1 MEEVVWSSITFDS
14 MKKSFYL
21 RFALSVILLMHSVIS
36 IFSGDV
42 NNFGHL
48 FLDNIG
54 FSPLGIYIAWMVKLT
69 HLFSVPLLWIDRFIK
84 PVAVCN
90 ILIFIFG
97 IYYVH
102 WQNGWFVVGGG
113 TDGIEFNVLL
123 IFSFFHLM
131 YPEVFFKFMNK
142 QKI

>member
-1 MEEVVWSSITFDS
+1 

-54 FSPLGIYIAWMVKLT
+54 FRPLGIYIAWMVKLT

-131 YPEVFFKFMNK
+131 YPEVFLKFMNK

>member
-1 MEEVVWSSITFDS
+1 

-54 FSPLGIYIAWMVKLT
+54 FRPLGIYIAWMVKLT

>member
-1 MEEVVWSSITFDS
+1 MYLFLPFNFVS

-21 RFALSVILLMHSVIS
+21 RLALSVILLMHSVIS

-42 NNFGHL
+42 NDFGH
-48 FLDNIG
+48 FYLDRLG
-54 FSPLGIYIAWMVKLT
+54 FSPVGIYIAWAIKLT
-69 HLFSVPLLWIDRFIK
+69 HLFSVPLIWIDRCIQ

-113 TDGIEFNVLL
+113 TNGIEFSVLL
-123 IFSFFHLM
+123 IFSFFNLM
-131 YPEVFFKFMNK
+131 YPEISLRFTNK
-142 QKI
+142 NKS

>member
-1 MEEVVWSSITFDS
+1 

>member
-1 MEEVVWSSITFDS
+1 

-69 HLFSVPLLWIDRFIK
+69 HLFSMPLLWIDRFIK

-131 YPEVFFKFMNK
+131 YPEVFLKFMNK

>member
-1 MEEVVWSSITFDS
+1 

-21 RFALSVILLMHSVIS
+21 RFALSLILLMHSVIS

-131 YPEVFFKFMNK
+131 YPEVFLKFMNK